1 MSRDTQRAANQEL
14 SETRQQLKKYWTG
27 LRDYID
33 NNGKPIIFGTPGTR
47 AFHQFGIGKVG
58 FKLMVWLLRSTRR
71 VGIRLVMREGNA
83 EAHFRL
89 LEEQK
94 EEIHN
99 EFDETLEWN
108 ELQGYQSCRI
118 SLYNVSLINNSRVFA

>member
-1 MSRDTQRAANQEL
+1 
-14 SETRQQLKKYWTG
+14 
-27 LRDYID
+27 
-33 NNGKPIIFGTPGTR
+33 
-47 AFHQFGIGKVG
+47 
-58 FKLMVWLLRSTRR
+58 MVWLLRSTRR
-71 VGIRLVMREGNA
+71 IGIRLVMREGNA

-118 SLYNVSLINNSRVFA
+118 FLI